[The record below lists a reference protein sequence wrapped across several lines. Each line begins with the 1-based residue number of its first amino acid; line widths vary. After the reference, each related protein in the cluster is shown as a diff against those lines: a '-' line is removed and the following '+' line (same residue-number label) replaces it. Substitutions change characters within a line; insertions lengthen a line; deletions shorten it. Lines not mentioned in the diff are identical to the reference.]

1 MLTPDQVQTYRF
13 KYGISADSELTP
25 KPTNST
31 GTDLAIGAGK
41 GFARG
46 ISSAGAQH
54 AGPVGADMLS
64 KAPEL
69 KRVLDKVDEQLTTD
83 NGAQE
88 VGAFVGE
95 LAIPVG
101 PVASPIAKASR
112 IPALLKAATSDL
124 GEAAGKVAE
133 NLRPSAFQ
141 SSSIVQRI
149 NRITPTKQNEFKKMT
164 GQSVGE
170 YLVDRNIIGTSDKTV
185 TELATRMEK
194 SMGEVD
200 AALSA
205 RPELFKPPVMLSAL
219 RELEAK
225 AAATSVTGA
234 ASPITAR
241 VAELTKKLKG
251 EGLTLSEINEAKRLY
266 ERNVKID
273 YVKQQNPEKIQLANN
288 IDSGLREYVVEKA
301 TSLGIANVSELNKET
316 QAAKFLIDEIGRA
329 SAGRAANNAISLTDW
344 LLLAEG
350 ASDPVA
356 LAAFLGKKGISS
368 ETFQAWV
375 AKKISS
381 GASKVGAPKA
391 TIGEV
396 KPTIAD
402 FKQEQAFFSELDT
415 AIQAGRKKK

>member
-241 VAELTKKLKG
+241 VAELTK
-251 EGLTLSEINEAKRLY
+251 
-266 ERNVKID
+266 
-273 YVKQQNPEKIQLANN
+273 
-288 IDSGLREYVVEKA
+288 
-301 TSLGIANVSELNKET
+301 
-316 QAAKFLIDEIGRA
+316 
-329 SAGRAANNAISLTDW
+329 
-344 LLLAEG
+344 
-350 ASDPVA
+350 
-356 LAAFLGKKGISS
+356 
-368 ETFQAWV
+368 
-375 AKKISS
+375 
-381 GASKVGAPKA
+381 
-391 TIGEV
+391 
-396 KPTIAD
+396 
-402 FKQEQAFFSELDT
+402 
-415 AIQAGRKKK
+415 